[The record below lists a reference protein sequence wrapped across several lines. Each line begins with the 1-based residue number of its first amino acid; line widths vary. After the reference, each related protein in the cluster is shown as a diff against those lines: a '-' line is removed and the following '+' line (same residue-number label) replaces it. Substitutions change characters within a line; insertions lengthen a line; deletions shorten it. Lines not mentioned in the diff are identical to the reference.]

1 MPPYAAIGNNKI
13 SEQNS
18 ISSMTLLTAIFLF
31 LLLLI
36 SALTFSISPTN
47 GEDYALSRIFEN
59 VSLFDRFDW
68 ALDKSTHQIQHWNA
82 RFGEQLSIFW
92 LAMPK
97 AWFSIATVLFISL
110 FTFLL
115 ALISTPQERWNIE
128 SLTLS
133 SMLAIAT
140 CFLLWPRLEIFFWQ
154 TATAGYL
161 QPMALTLIL
170 ILPFHSSSICKRL
183 LNSWSGTLAFIVL
196 ASICGL
202 SFENVPPSL
211 IPYMVC
217 VACIN
222 HKKDS
227 AFSWKFSLIILAY
240 IISWTCLMLAPSTK
254 FRTAYYIEALH
265 IPAPSLVFYFWQAIA
280 VIQAFFSS
288 SAKLLAAL
296 IAVIALAAYL
306 KIKVWNQS
314 IRFYLLLIPAALCV
328 ASVIKAPYIEPRAF
342 FLTWV
347 VLTIFVVRC
356 FYEVVASISRRF
368 AVIAILGLGLA
379 SIGMAAQVFSEY
391 LEYARKVSL
400 RTEFIMTKQGTQE
413 CQEGL
418 SIELIPVRND
428 IRVLNNREEW
438 IASSLTQVSK
448 YFNCQ
453 LAITTHG
460 PSESK

>member
-1 MPPYAAIGNNKI
+1 MPPYAAIRNDKI

-18 ISSMTLLTAIFLF
+18 ISSTTLLTAIFLF

-36 SALTFSISPTN
+36 SALTFSISPMN

-68 ALDKSTHQIQHWNA
+68 ALGKSTHQIQHWNA

-97 AWFSIATVLFISL
+97 AWFSIATILFISL

-115 ALISTPQERWNIE
+115 ALISTPQEKWNTE
-128 SLTLS
+128 SLVLS

-140 CFLLWPRLEIFFWQ
+140 CFLLWPRLEMFFWQ

-170 ILPFHSSSICKRL
+170 ILPFHSSGVCKRL
-183 LNSWSGTLAFIVL
+183 LSSWSGTLAFVVL
-196 ASICGL
+196 ALICGV

-217 VACIN
+217 VAYTN
-222 HKKDS
+222 HKKDKT
-227 AFSWKFSLIILAY
+227 FSLKISLIILAY
-240 IISWTCLMLAPSTK
+240 LISWTCLMLAPSTK

-265 IPAPSLVFYFWQAIA
+265 IPAPSLNYYFWQAIA
-280 VIQAFFSS
+280 IIQAFFSS
-288 SAKLLAAL
+288 SAKLLITL
-296 IAVIALAAYL
+296 IAILAFATYL
-306 KIKVWNQS
+306 KIKIWNQP
-314 IRFYLLLIPAALCV
+314 IKFYLLLIPAALCV

-347 VLTIFVVRC
+347 ILIIFIVRC
-356 FYEVVASISRRF
+356 FYEVVATISNRS
-368 AVIAILGLGLA
+368 AVIAIVGLGLA
-379 SIGMAAQVFSEY
+379 SIGMGAQVFSEY

-400 RTEFIMTKQGTQE
+400 RAEFIMTNQGTHE

-428 IRVLNNREEW
+428 IRILNNREEW
-438 IASSLTQVSK
+438 VASSLTQVSK

-453 LAITTHG
+453 LVITTNA
-460 PSESK
+460 PSEPK